1 MVEKTLVETNKV
13 LEAIR
18 KRRSIRVFKNKSLP
32 REAVNEL
39 KQAIKWAPSAGNL
52 QSTFHY
58 FVFNARKRE
67 QLARAAFD
75 QDFITQAPL
84 AVVSCANFNAIR
96 KYGQRGRELYV
107 FLDCGIAIQNL
118 LLAAFAQGLGSVVVG
133 AFDEDRVR
141 EILEIPE
148 SLKPV
153 AIIPVGFPGE
163 SPQPPE
169 RKNEEKMFKD
179 VF

>member
-1 MVEKTLVETNKV
+1 LVEANEV
-13 LEAIR
+13 LEAIH
-18 KRRSIRVFKNKSLP
+18 KRRSIRAFKTKPLP
-32 REAVNEL
+32 SQAVSEL

-58 FVFNARKRE
+58 FVFDSATRE

-75 QDFITQAPL
+75 QDFVAQAPL
-84 AVVSCANFNAIR
+84 AVVVCADFDAIK
-96 KYGQRGRELYV
+96 KYGQRGREVYA

-141 EILEIPE
+141 GILEIPE
-148 SLKPV
+148 RVRPV
-153 AIIPVGFPGE
+153 AIIPIGFPAE
-163 SPQPPE
+163 SPQAPA
-169 RKNEEKMFKD
+169 RKNVEKMTKD
-179 VF
+179 V